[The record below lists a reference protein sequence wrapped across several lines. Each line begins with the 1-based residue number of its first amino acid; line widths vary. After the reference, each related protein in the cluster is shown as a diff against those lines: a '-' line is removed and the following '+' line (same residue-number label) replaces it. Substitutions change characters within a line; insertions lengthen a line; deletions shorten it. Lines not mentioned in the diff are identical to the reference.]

1 VFVEEQDLVYRSDDG
16 SATPFSR
23 PTEPLGPQTTPWVSH
38 PQVDSALLFRF
49 SALTANAHRIH
60 YDEPYATG
68 VEGFP
73 GLVVHG
79 PLLAV
84 YLAELARRNGPTSG
98 LSGFEFQLRRP
109 VFVGDE
115 FRVQGTPAGD
125 GKSASLTVVS
135 GAATTH
141 VTATARYA

>member
-1 VFVEEQDLVYRSDDG
+1 
-16 SATPFSR
+16 
-23 PTEPLGPQTTPWVSH
+23 VSQ

-68 VEGFP
+68 VEGYP

-84 YLAELARRNGPTSG
+84 YLAELARRNGPTTG
-98 LSGFEFQLRRP
+98 LRGFEFQLHRP

-115 FRVQGTPAGD
+115 FRVQGSPADHGT
-125 GKSASLTVVS
+125 SASLAVVS
-135 GAATTH
+135 GVTTTH